1 MRFPFIGGNSGVADT
16 REDEDI
22 LRLTGRTKRMVG
34 VFAKP
39 AHSQDWA
46 GFLFIGASIAIH
58 QGCRCKPG
66 LSCLLGNT
74 RNKETAT
81 LTCLEGLKMAVL
93 GEFPQ

>member
-1 MRFPFIGGNSGVADT
+1 MRFPFSGENSGVVDT

-46 GFLFIGASIAIH
+46 GFFAYW
-58 QGCRCKPG
+58 G
-66 LSCLLGNT
+66 LYCDTSRVQVQT
-74 RNKETAT
+74 RPKLSAR
-81 LTCLEGLKMAVL
+81 
-93 GEFPQ
+93 